1 MTSRSCIC
9 SLWFEAGWSS
19 VFWTACGLRLLSC
32 CWGPN
37 RWASLPFLLLR
48 AIRALFFSQSKR
60 NTVQR
65 PNFCLNHRVFC
76 SLIYI
81 KPALN
86 SREECNKFV
95 DLLFRVYLLC
105 LLNDSAP
112 VTPAHYR
119 VVFYSNLLYFS
130 YILRPIFTFFTHFTL
145 HQFCQTFNST
155 LNLLTPCLLG
165 ICNHQEDT
173 FCLTKKSCAFH
184 AWCKFWQN
192 YKLTS
197 PDPKCKSYR

>member
-1 MTSRSCIC
+1 MCDC
-9 SLWFEAGWSS
+9 WLW
-19 VFWTACGLRLLSC
+19 TTCGLRLLSC

-37 RWASLPFLLLR
+37 RWASLPFLVLR
-48 AIRALFFSQSKR
+48 AISALFFSQWKR

-65 PNFCLNHRVFC
+65 PNFCLNQRVSC

-81 KPALN
+81 EPALN

-112 VTPAHYR
+112 LTPARCILFKFIVLLIHIAPHFY
-119 VVFYSNLLYFS
+119 VFHTFILYAN
-130 YILRPIFTFFTHFTL
+130 FFR
-145 HQFCQTFNST
+145 TFNST

-173 FCLTKKSCAFH
+173 FCLTNK
-184 AWCKFWQN
+184 
-192 YKLTS
+192 
-197 PDPKCKSYR
+197 